1 MSFAAYV
8 ALPGINWSTLK
19 HGRESMLHYRH
30 AVTAPN
36 EDTTS
41 RVMGRVLHTLVL
53 EPETFGTTYA
63 VWDGGRRGTN
73 EYKAFEARNAGRAI
87 IKADE
92 LDVVRAQAAAVRAH
106 PAAMRALE
114 GQHEVA
120 LTWTDA
126 DTGLACKGLADSLS
140 PNFLADLKG
149 TGSLGMFE
157 RLAWRDGYAH
167 QLAWYLRGAR
177 ALGLDPRPCL
187 VAVEAKA
194 PHDVGVFVLSD
205 QVLAI
210 ADRDLTDLL
219 AQVAECTESG
229 VWPGAYPE
237 PVELAVPAW
246 ALDAEIE
253 IESEEV
259 TDE

>member
-1 MSFAAYV
+1 MSFAAYT
-8 ALPGINWSTLK
+8 ALPGIRWGNLK

-30 AVTAPN
+30 ALTAPN

-41 RVMGRVLHTLVL
+41 RLKGRVLHTLVL
-53 EPETFGTTYA
+53 EPETFADVYA
-63 VWDGGRRGTN
+63 VWDGDRRGTK
-73 EYKAFEARNAGRAI
+73 EYKAFEAHHRGKAI

-92 LDVVRAQAAAVRAH
+92 LDLVRAQAAAVRAH
-106 PAAMRALE
+106 PAAMRVLE
-114 GQHEVA
+114 GRHEVA
-120 LTWTDA
+120 LQWTDA
-126 DTGLACKGLADSLS
+126 ATGLACKGLADSLS
-140 PNFLADLKG
+140 PGFLADLKG
-149 TGSLGMFE
+149 TGALSMFE

-187 VAVEAKA
+187 VAVGTKP
-194 PHDVGVFVLSD
+194 PHDVGVFLLPDTVLS
-205 QVLAI
+205 L
-210 ADRDLTDLL
+210 ADRDLADLL
-219 AQVAECTESG
+219 ARVAECLQTD

-259 TDE
+259 TSE